1 MSETARGRARTPKMN
16 QLGCTAATFRRLLLL
31 VAVVGLL
38 VATVEAK
45 KKPNKY
51 GDGDFEFVDEV
62 RERGTL
68 RR

>member
-1 MSETARGRARTPKMN
+1 MN

-51 GDGDFEFVDEV
+51 GDGDFEFVDEQSGMSLSLMS
-62 RERGTL
+62 ERGL
-68 RR
+68 SEGGVGLV